1 MSGNLIII
9 SSPSGG
15 GKGTL
20 INKVL
25 ASSPEITLSVS
36 YTTRQIR
43 PGEEDGR
50 EYFFVSKEE
59 FERLI
64 DEGEFLEHAVVH
76 GNYYGTSLAQ
86 VRKVM
91 EAGKDIILEID
102 VQGAETIFSKMPE
115 VVGIFILPPSYEVLE
130 SRLTRR
136 GTEKK
141 DEIDVRLENS
151 FVEIEKYTLFRYSV
165 VNDDIQRASDIIIGI
180 INAERNRTDR
190 QLGVITDILRSFEAA
205 KSSR

>member
-25 ASSPEITLSVS
+25 VSSPEITLSIS

-64 DEGEFLEHAVVH
+64 KEGEFLEYAVVH

-91 EAGKDIILEID
+91 EEGKDIILEID
-102 VQGAETIFSKMPE
+102 VQGAETIFSKLPE

-130 SRLTRR
+130 SRLTKR

-141 DEIDVRLENS
+141 EEIAIRLRNS
-151 FVEIEKYTLFRYSV
+151 FEEIEKYPVFRYSV
-165 VNDDIQRASDIIIGI
+165 VNDDVQRASDVIIGI
-180 INAERNRTDR
+180 IKAERNRTDR
-190 QLGVITDILRSFEAA
+190 QLGVITDILRSFEEA

>member
-1 MSGNLIII
+1 M
-9 SSPSGG
+9 
-15 GKGTL
+15 
-20 INKVL
+20 
-25 ASSPEITLSVS
+25 
-36 YTTRQIR
+36 
-43 PGEEDGR
+43 
-50 EYFFVSKEE
+50 SKEE

-151 FVEIEKYTLFRYSV
+151 FVEIEKYPLFRYSV

>member
-25 ASSPEITLSVS
+25 EACPEITLSVS

-43 PGEEDGR
+43 PGEENGR
-50 EYFFVSKEE
+50 EYFFVSKDE
-59 FERLI
+59 FEQLI
-64 DEGEFLEHAVVH
+64 DDGAFLEHATVH
-76 GNYYGTSLAQ
+76 GNYYGTSLGQ

-91 EAGKDIILEID
+91 EEGKDIILEID

-115 VVGIFILPPSYEVLE
+115 VVGIFILPPSFSTLE
-130 SRLTRR
+130 SRLTKR
-136 GTEKK
+136 GTEKQA
-141 DEIDVRLENS
+141 EIDVRLENS
-151 FVEIEKYTLFRYSV
+151 FDEIEKYPLFRYSV
-165 VNDDIQRASDIIIGI
+165 VNDDIQRASDLIMGI
-180 INAERNRTDR
+180 IRAERNRTDR
-190 QLGVITDILRSFEAA
+190 QLGVITDILRSFEEA
-205 KSSR
+205 KRSR

>member
-20 INKVL
+20 INSVL
-25 ASSPEITLSVS
+25 ETCPEITLSVS

-50 EYFFVSKEE
+50 EYFFVSKDG

-64 DEGEFLEHAVVH
+64 EEGAFLEYATVH
-76 GNYYGTSLAQ
+76 GNYYGTSLSQ

-91 EAGKDIILEID
+91 EEGKDIILEID

-115 VVGIFILPPSYEVLE
+115 VVGIFILPPSYSTLE
-130 SRLTRR
+130 NRLTRR
-136 GTEKK
+136 GTERQ
-141 DEIDVRLENS
+141 DEIAVRLENS
-151 FVEIEKYTLFRYSV
+151 FTEIEKYPLFRYSV
-165 VNDDIQRASDIIIGI
+165 VNDDIQRASDEIIGI
-180 INAERNRTDR
+180 ITAERSRTDR
-190 QLGVITDILRSFEAA
+190 QLGVIADILRSFKEA
-205 KSSR
+205 KVSR